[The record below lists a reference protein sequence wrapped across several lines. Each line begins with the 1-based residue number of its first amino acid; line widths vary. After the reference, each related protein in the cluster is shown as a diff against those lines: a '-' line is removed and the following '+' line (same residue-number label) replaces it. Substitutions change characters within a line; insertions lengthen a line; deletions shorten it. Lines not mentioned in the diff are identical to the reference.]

1 MRATWYEKN
10 GEARDVLV
18 VGELPTPEPGVGEVR
33 VKLATSGV
41 NPSDVKSRR
50 GRALASARVVPHSD
64 GAGVIDAVGE
74 GVSPGRIG
82 ERVWIWNGQWQR
94 PLGTAAEFIVLPE
107 TQAVRLPDSTDFA
120 AGACLGIPALTAYH
134 AVRLLGDIEGKT
146 LLVVGASSVVG
157 RYATQFAE
165 QGGARVIGTV
175 GSEEKARHALAA
187 GAETT
192 IDYKREPVAERI
204 KQLTDGRGVDAIVD
218 MDFSTTVKLLAA
230 GGLAPHGTL
239 VSYGSNDPGEIKVP
253 FLALLYNSFNL
264 RFFVV
269 YDLTPEERQAAI
281 DGLNLAL
288 AGGRLSHA
296 IGARF
301 GLDEVAAA
309 HEAVERG
316 QFMGNVVVDVG

>member
-18 VGELPTPEPGVGEVR
+18 VGDLPTPDPGSGEVR
-33 VKLATSGV
+33 VKLMTSGV
-41 NPSDVKSRR
+41 NPSDVKARR
-50 GRALASARVVPHSD
+50 GRALAGARVVPHSD
-64 GAGVIDAVGE
+64 GAGVIDAVGD
-74 GVSPGRIG
+74 GVSAGRIG

-107 TQAVRLPDSTDFA
+107 AQAVRLPDSTDFA
-120 AGACLGIPALTAYH
+120 AGACLGIPALTAFH
-134 AVRLLGDIEGKT
+134 AVRLLGDIAGKT
-146 LLVVGASSVVG
+146 LLVIGASSVVG

-175 GSEEKARHALAA
+175 SSPEKARHALAA

-204 KQLTDGRGVDAIVD
+204 KQLTGGRGVDAIVD

-253 FLALLYNSFNL
+253 FLTLLYNSFNL

-269 YDLTPEERQAAI
+269 YDLTPEERQVAI
-281 DGLNLAL
+281 DGLNLVL
-288 AGGRLSHA
+288 AAGRLSHT

-301 GLDEVAAA
+301 GLDQIADA

-316 QFMGNVVVDVG
+316 QYMGNVVVDVG

>member
-1 MRATWYEKN
+1 
-10 GEARDVLV
+10 
-18 VGELPTPEPGVGEVR
+18 
-33 VKLATSGV
+33 
-41 NPSDVKSRR
+41 
-50 GRALASARVVPHSD
+50 
-64 GAGVIDAVGE
+64 VIDAVGD
-74 GVSPGRIG
+74 GVPAGRIG

-94 PLGTAAEFIVLPE
+94 PLGTAAEFIVVPDA
-107 TQAVRLPDSTDFA
+107 QAVRLPDSTDFA
-120 AGACLGIPALTAYH
+120 VGASLGIPALTAYH
-134 AVRLLGDIEGKT
+134 AVRLLGDVAGKT

-175 GSEEKARHALAA
+175 GSPEKARHALAA

-204 KQLTDGRGVDAIVD
+204 KQLTGGRGVDAIVD

-239 VSYGSNDPGEIKVP
+239 VCYGSNDPGEIKVP
-253 FLALLYNSFNL
+253 FITLLYNSFNL
-264 RFFVV
+264 RFFLI
-269 YDLTPEERQAAI
+269 YDLTPEERQAAV

-288 AGGRLSHA
+288 EGGKLSHTIA
-296 IGARF
+296 ARF
-301 GLDEVAAA
+301 DLDDVAAA

-316 QFMGNVVVDVG
+316 AFMGNVVVDIK